1 MILPTSFV
9 CSGCGERV
17 EGAGLPPFRCPRAR
31 EGDNVDH
38 VLERRL
44 DVERVVF
51 PAARDENPF
60 MAFRTLLGSYQR
72 AGGDD
77 AAWAG
82 AVKALDARVAEVD
95 GRGFTQTPF
104 GETAALARA
113 AGWRGR
119 LLVKDETGN
128 VAGSHKARHLM
139 GLLLYLETVPGA
151 PARERPL
158 AISSC
163 GNAALAAAVVAR
175 AAERRLRVFVPTWAE
190 PGVVARLDELGAT
203 VEVCERDGAE
213 PGDPCTLA
221 FRRAVAEGAIPFSCQ
236 GSDNGLVVEGGMTL
250 AYEMIAASA
259 EPPARLFV
267 QVGGGALASATVQA
281 YEEMERRGT
290 GALPRLHAVQTDAVA
305 PLCRAWARVLRRVLP
320 ALGYDGELPPESGV
334 GIAPASAA
342 QWADLA
348 REHRDGLELEAALG
362 YAATHRNEFMWPWEG
377 EPHGLAHG
385 ILDDETYDWFAVIRG
400 MLRSGG
406 FPLVVGDPVVAEANR
421 LARANTTI
429 PVDATGSS
437 GLAGLLALSRTGI
450 GADDDAAVLFTGRD
464 RSRS

>member
-1 MILPTSFV
+1 MHLPTSFV
-9 CSGCGERV
+9 CSGCGERI
-17 EGAGLPPFRCPRAR
+17 EGIGLPPFRCPHQL

-44 DVERVVF
+44 DVAAVPF
-51 PAARDENPF
+51 PEADEDNPF
-60 MAFRTLLGSYQR
+60 VAFRTLLGSYQR
-72 AGGDD
+72 SALDD
-77 AAWAG
+77 AAWVAQ
-82 AVKALDARVAEVD
+82 VRELDQRVAAVD
-95 GRGFTQTPF
+95 GHGFVRTPF
-104 GETAALARA
+104 GEAVELARA
-113 AGWRGR
+113 VGWKGR
-119 LLVKDETGN
+119 FRIKDETGN
-128 VAGSHKARHLM
+128 VSGSHKARHLM

-175 AAERRLRVFVPTWAE
+175 AAQRKLKVFVPTWAE
-190 PGVVARLDELGAT
+190 PAVVARLEELGA
-203 VEVCERDGAE
+203 ELAVCERDGAE
-213 PGDPCTLA
+213 PGDPCTLG
-221 FRRAVAEGAIPFSCQ
+221 FRRAVGEGAIPFSCQ

-250 AYEMIAASA
+250 AYELLASSA
-259 EPPARLFV
+259 PPERMFV

-281 YEEMERRGT
+281 YEEAERRGA
-290 GALPRLHAVQTDAVA
+290 GALPSLHAVQTEAVA
-305 PLCRAWARVLRRVLP
+305 PLCRAWARVMRRVLP

-342 QWADLA
+342 EWAELV

-362 YAATHRNEFMWPWEG
+362 YAVTHRNEFMWPWEG

-385 ILDDETYDWFAVIRG
+385 ILDDETYDWFAVTRG

-406 FPLVVGDPVVAEANR
+406 FPIVVSDPTIAEAHR

-429 PVDATGSS
+429 PVDPTGSS
-437 GLAGLLALSRTGI
+437 GLAGLLTLSRSGI
-450 GADDDAAVLFTGRD
+450 GDQDDAVVLFTGRD
-464 RSRS
+464 RAE